1 LAFRVIPVKACLFE
15 QSLIEKGIQ
24 WEKAFKK
31 VISLSAFLFSALP
44 SQIPCFY
51 LLCNLAFKI
60 VSIILECLEWLRAV
74 LEAHTPR
81 ATLGSSVTRLGEIS
95 PFRKNLIFCLFG
107 GGGQQPLVLL
117 LLLGPPFFPIML
129 FGSTTLLTGMT
140 GISLHMQWPLTSQSH
155 GSDSQRDQ
163 LVFFVKDLT
172 PRPLKNLNY
181 LGLKTQ
187 SLRLENLEQWLK

>member
-1 LAFRVIPVKACLFE
+1 
-15 QSLIEKGIQ
+15 
-24 WEKAFKK
+24 
-31 VISLSAFLFSALP
+31 
-44 SQIPCFY
+44 
-51 LLCNLAFKI
+51 
-60 VSIILECLEWLRAV
+60 
-74 LEAHTPR
+74 
-81 ATLGSSVTRLGEIS
+81 
-95 PFRKNLIFCLFG
+95 
-107 GGGQQPLVLL
+107 
-117 LLLGPPFFPIML
+117 ML